1 MRDGADLQEE
11 EEVDPV
17 AVAALAVLSSE
28 AAGQ

>member
-11 EEVDPV
+11 VVDPV